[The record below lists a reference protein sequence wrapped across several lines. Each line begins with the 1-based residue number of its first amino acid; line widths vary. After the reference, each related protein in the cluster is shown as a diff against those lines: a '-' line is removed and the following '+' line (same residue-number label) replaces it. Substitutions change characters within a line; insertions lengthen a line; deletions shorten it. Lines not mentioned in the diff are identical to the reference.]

1 MQLVDGGQVELS
13 VDLNSATL
21 TETNTID
28 VQDVDRISITG
39 TAATWT
45 TAIVTMKRAVS
56 SRRDAS
62 SSDGGF
68 VALSPSLTFEATAT
82 THWDVDVSMAGA
94 INLDV
99 TTAEGGASTADF
111 EVYGNR
117 DRDRAPPWAEYFIAN
132 VSTTDL
138 NQTAK
143 TQFDYDSITYED
155 SDYFSLNT
163 STGEVTIY
171 KAGWY
176 DLYANCAFNNAVV
189 RSSVRSQ
196 FFTGGG
202 AVSLTSQCAGSYIRA
217 TVGHNEA
224 SSSMQYRYLFAEG
237 TTVGTWGTRAAA
249 AGVISPWNSFCNFR
263 LQWIQYG

>member
-1 MQLVDGGQVELS
+1 MSQPKALTPGGDSLASFDINVSGIDG
-13 VDLNSATL
+13 DR
-21 TETNTID
+21 IFD
-28 VQDVDRISITG
+28 VSKVDRVAIQA
-39 TAATWT
+39 TASTWT
-45 TAIVTMKRAVS
+45 TAVVTLKRGADKNTFAAMSPASTLTAAGQTWDLAVKGQ
-56 SRRDAS
+56 RFLA
-62 SSDGGF
+62 
-68 VALSPSLTFEATAT
+68 
-82 THWDVDVSMAGA
+82 
-94 INLDV
+94 LDV
-99 TTAEGGASTADF
+99 TTPEGTGSTATF
-111 EVYGNR
+111 ELYGF
-117 DRDRAPPWAEYFIAN
+117 DDRAPPWAEYFIAN

-155 SDYFSLNT
+155 SSYFSLNA

-196 FFTGGG
+196 FHTGGG

-224 SSSMQYRYLFAEG
+224 SSSMQYRFLFAAG

-263 LQWIQYG
+263 LQKIS